1 MQDAAQ
7 LPAPDA
13 PRDGGHRHRLRLARA
28 ALLWERAWP
37 ALWPATA
44 IIGAFAA
51 VSLFDLPPLL
61 PGWLHLALLILVAGA
76 LLVALWTGVRRIRLP
91 DHAAARRRLETAT
104 GLSHRPLTAIEDRLA
119 LGTADPGAQAL
130 WDLHRARMAEAA
142 GGLKVGLP
150 AASLMRRDPMA
161 LRAALCLVLLLGVVD
176 AGRDWPDRL
185 ARALTPHLH
194 PSLAGTSVALDI
206 WVTPPDYTG
215 LPPRFLPAATPDAPI
230 AVPAGSVVLAQ
241 VHGGHGAPRLEIDG
255 RAVAFDRIDDTNFKG
270 TAVLT
275 DGRRLAVEQDGAT
288 LGQWPISVLPDRPP
302 TVSFAR
308 PPQHTD
314 RAALRLEYRADDD
327 YGVDKVTAIIRRLD
341 DKTGPPLAI
350 DLPLPGPRPKSAH
363 ETSYHDLTAHPWAG
377 LPVSIELQAADALGQ
392 KGTSDAVEMVLPER
406 TFHNPVARAIV
417 EQRKELTL
425 HPDEHEMVAETLSD
439 LSRQP
444 GFYNNDIV
452 VFLALRT
459 AQARLM
465 LDRSDAAVPPVQQLL
480 WQTALRIEDGRA
492 SASQNDVRQ
501 AMQALQDALARNA
514 PDAEIDRL
522 TQELQQAID
531 RYLQALAENA
541 QRRDGEPAPQDQS
554 RALSAQDLKNLL
566 DRARDLARTG
576 SRDRARDLLSQ
587 LQDML
592 ENLRAARSMSMQ
604 GSGGQAMRQMQEMM
618 QRQQQLLDRSFRR
631 SRQGQSGQGQPGQ
644 GESGRGQ
651 PGQGEPQPGAPGDA
665 AQQEALRRALGDL
678 MRRMGEQG
686 GDIPQPLG
694 QAERAMRDAGQA
706 LGRGQPGQAIGPQT
720 EALDSLQQA
729 ARAMA
734 QQMLGSDGE
743 GQRDGRRGGNGPGDD
758 RDPFGRLS
766 HAARDDAGLDDG
778 GAMRMGRSAND
789 QAMEKAKQILD
800 ELRQRAGERD
810 RPEIERDYIDR
821 LLKQF

>member
-7 LPAPDA
+7 QPAPGA
-13 PRDGGHRHRLRLARA
+13 PRPGGLRHRLRLAGA
-28 ALLWERAWP
+28 ALLWERTWP
-37 ALWPATA
+37 TLWPATA

-51 VSLFDLPPLL
+51 SALFDLPPLL
-61 PGWLHLALLILVAGA
+61 PGWLHLTLLILVAGA
-76 LLVALWTGVRRIRLP
+76 LAVALWSAVRRIRLP

-104 GLSHRPLTAIEDRLA
+104 GLAHRPLTALEDRLA
-119 LGTADPGAQAL
+119 LGSDDPATLAL
-130 WDLHRARMAEAA
+130 WELHRARMAQQA

-161 LRAALCLVLLLGVVD
+161 FRVALGLVLLLGAID

-185 ARALTPHLH
+185 ARAVTPHLH
-194 PSLAGTSVALDI
+194 ASFHGASVALDI

-230 AVPAGSVVLAQ
+230 AVPTGSTVLAQ
-241 VHGGHGAPRLEIDG
+241 VHGGRGTPRLEIDG
-255 RAVAFDRIDDTNFKG
+255 RAVEFNRIDDSNFKG

-275 DGRRLAVEQDGAT
+275 DGKRLAVEQDGAT
-288 LGQWPISVLPDRPP
+288 LGQWPIAVLPDRPP

-327 YGVDKVTAIIRRLD
+327 YGVDKVTAVIRRLD
-341 DKTGPPLAI
+341 DKTGPALTI
-350 DLPLPGPRPKSAH
+350 DLPLPGSRPKSAH
-363 ETSYHDLTAHPWAG
+363 ETSYHDLTAHLWAG
-377 LPVSIELQAADALGQ
+377 LPVSIELEALDASGQ

-406 TFHNPVARAIV
+406 IFHNPVARAIV

-425 HPDEHEMVAETLSD
+425 HPDEREMVAETLSD

-444 GFYNNDIV
+444 GFFNNDIV

-465 LDRSDAAVPPVQQLL
+465 LDHGDAAVPSVQPLL

-492 SASQNDVRQ
+492 STSQNDVRQ

-514 PDAEIDRL
+514 PDAEIERL

-541 QRRDGEPAPQDQS
+541 QRQEGEPVPRDQS
-554 RALSAQDLKNLL
+554 RALSAQDLRNLL

-576 SRDRARDLLSQ
+576 SRERARDLLSQ
-587 LQDML
+587 LEDML
-592 ENLRAARSMSMQ
+592 ENLRAARSMSMR
-604 GSGGQAMRQMQEMM
+604 GSGGQAMRQMQDLM
-618 QRQQQLLDRSFRR
+618 QRQQQLLDRSFRQ
-631 SRQGQSGQGQPGQ
+631 SRQGRGQGQQ
-644 GESGRGQ
+644 Q
-651 PGQGEPQPGAPGDA
+651 PGGQNGSGDA
-665 AQQEALRRALGDL
+665 AQQEALRRALGEL
-678 MRRMGEQG
+678 MRQMGEQG
-686 GDIPQPLG
+686 GDIPQSLG
-694 QAERAMRDAGQA
+694 QAERAMRDAGEA
-706 LGRGQPGQAIGPQT
+706 LGHGQPGQAIGPQT

-734 QQMLGSDGE
+734 QQLAGNGD
-743 GQRDGRRGGNGPGDD
+743 GQRDGRRGTNGPGDD

-766 HAARDDAGLDDG
+766 HAERDDNGLDDG
-778 GAMRMGRSAND
+778 GAMRMGRSTSD